1 MSKREG
7 SQVVG
12 LAKPYFIK
20 AFDDTFSKS
29 AEQEMTAFISQCD
42 SLSESKWYFASDY
55 CLDNPDKKHSVIAF
69 SLFPHLLGFDKFNAL
84 M

>member
-29 AEQEMTAFISQCD
+29 AEQEMTAFISLCLN
-42 SLSESKWYFASDY
+42 LSGTLPAIIVSIILTRSTASSHFR
-55 CLDNPDKKHSVIAF
+55 C
-69 SLFPHLLGFDKFNAL
+69 FPICWAL
-84 M
+84 ISSTH